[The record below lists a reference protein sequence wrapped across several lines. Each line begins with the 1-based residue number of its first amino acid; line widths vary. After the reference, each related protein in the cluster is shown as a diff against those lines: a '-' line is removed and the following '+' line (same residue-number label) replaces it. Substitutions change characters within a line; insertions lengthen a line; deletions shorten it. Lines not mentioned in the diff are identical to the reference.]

1 MNTEADRFKASGY
14 GLGALG
20 FFTIAPDTLRL
31 AVHETARPAE

>member
-20 FFTIAPDTLRL
+20 FFTIAPDVLGQAIR
-31 AVHETARPAE
+31 EAR